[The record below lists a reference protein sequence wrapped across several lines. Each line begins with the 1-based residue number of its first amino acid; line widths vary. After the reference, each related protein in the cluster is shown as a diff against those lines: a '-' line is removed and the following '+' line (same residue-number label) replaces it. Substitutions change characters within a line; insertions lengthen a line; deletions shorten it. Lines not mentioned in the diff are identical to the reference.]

1 MRTLLLHI
9 AGGYSLRETVVLAKS
24 SGIADV
30 SDVALLKRLRRAE
43 EWVKALAGALFRE
56 SGMSIP
62 RCAKQV
68 RMRLVDGTIVKEPG
82 KTGSQWRFHYSLQI
96 PNLICDSFKLLPVN
110 GEGVG
115 ESFEHFPVN
124 KNDCV
129 IGDRGYSTARGIRYI
144 TDQQGHV
151 IVRVNTAAL
160 KFHPYLGAPFDLLKA
175 IGSLSVFGQLQE
187 WSVVIPCPDSGHI
200 EGGGLCDPKERA
212 CDPTRSQKI
221 TPRSVQKAKDTPA

>member
-96 PNLICDSFKLLPVN
+96 PKLICDSFKLLQVN
-110 GEGVG
+110 EEGVG
-115 ESFEHFPVN
+115 ESLEHFPVN
-124 KNDCV
+124 KNVCV
-129 IGDRGYSTARGIRYI
+129 IGDSVYSSDKVICYI
-144 TDQQGHV
+144 TDHQ
-151 IVRVNTAAL
+151 
-160 KFHPYLGAPFDLLKA
+160 
-175 IGSLSVFGQLQE
+175 
-187 WSVVIPCPDSGHI
+187 
-200 EGGGLCDPKERA
+200 
-212 CDPTRSQKI
+212 
-221 TPRSVQKAKDTPA
+221 